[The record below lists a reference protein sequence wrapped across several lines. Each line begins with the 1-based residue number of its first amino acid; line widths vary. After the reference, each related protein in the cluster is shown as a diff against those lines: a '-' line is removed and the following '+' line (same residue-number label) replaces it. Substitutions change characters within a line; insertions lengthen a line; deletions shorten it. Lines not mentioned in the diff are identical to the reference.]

1 MNALEKLLDTPF
13 REIKSDIAKCIV
25 LHQPTLQ
32 IQEAAAAELEAKDK
46 EIERLSNIIR
56 AVDVASRRKLKD
68 GETVYNILSAIQKIL
83 AAK

>member
-1 MNALEKLLDTPF
+1 MSTLDYIEELNKL
-13 REIKSDIAKCIV
+13 RK
-25 LHQPTLQ
+25 
-32 IQEAAAAELEAKDK
+32 ELEAKDK

-83 AAK
+83 EAE